1 MPLRS
6 ASSCSHEKQ
15 MFSYRVVVY
24 LHVCD
29 PKGIPRYIGGLVFG
43 KHFLLYRSAQPCSA
57 TLQISAVIA
66 RPSIIP
72 IQESHLGAELG
83 RTSMAMCLGD
93 FFGRIHLDRT
103 QGLGPPE
110 ISIGL
115 IWGHPQHQR
124 CSSVNRFQTRERAA
138 MMPHRLLDLV
148 QLQLH
153 GQHREV
159 CGSRSFR

>member
-29 PKGIPRYIGGLVFG
+29 PNKIPRYIGGLVFG

-93 FFGRIHLDRT
+93 FFGRIHLGSDTGSGTSRNQHWADLGSPATSALLISKQVPNTRT
-103 QGLGPPE
+103 CGNDAPSTLGFG
-110 ISIGL
+110 SITAARTA
-115 IWGHPQHQR
+115 QR
-124 CSSVNRFQTRERAA
+124 GVRKS
-138 MMPHRLLDLV
+138 
-148 QLQLH
+148 QL
-153 GQHREV
+153 
-159 CGSRSFR
+159 